1 MILSRSKVVLLVA
14 ISCCASAQMA
24 RPQFEV
30 ASVKLSQTAERFVR
44 PLPGGRLSAV
54 APLGFLMEKAF
65 NVPAIEILG
74 GPEWI
79 KSEYYQIEAK
89 AEGELSSDQ
98 LFVVLRSL
106 LEDRFQLK
114 THRQTKELP
123 VYLLLPAKDGLK
135 LPPPKESNC
144 WALDA
149 PPQPPGRGR
158 PAGFF
163 KCGRLFNGSGDQ
175 MVSLKGGS
183 VAMPELVRAVSI
195 LVGRPVIDK
204 TGFLG
209 AFDVNITFAPDPATR
224 MSSLDPEELPSADS
238 GPPNIFFALRQ
249 YLGLKL
255 ESSKAPVEILFI
267 DSVERPAAN

>member
-1 MILSRSKVVLLVA
+1 MVLGRSRVILLVA
-14 ISCCASAQMA
+14 TFCCASAQTA
-24 RPQFEV
+24 TLQFEV

-54 APLGFLMEKAF
+54 APLGFLIEKAF
-65 NVPAIEILG
+65 NVPAVEILG

-79 KSEYYQIEAK
+79 KSEYYQVEAR
-89 AEGELSSDQ
+89 AEGELSNDE
-98 LFVVLRSL
+98 LLVMLRSL

-123 VYLLLPAKDGLK
+123 VYLLLPAKGGLK

-149 PPQPPGRGR
+149 PPQPPGGGR
-158 PAGFF
+158 LASFF
-163 KCGRLFNGSGDQ
+163 KCGRLFRGSGDET
-175 MVSLKGGS
+175 VSLRGGS

-195 LVGRPVIDK
+195 FVGKPVIDK

-209 AFDVNITFAPDPATR
+209 EFDVNITFAPDPAVS
-224 MSSLDPEELPSADS
+224 MNSLDPGELPSTDS
-238 GPPNIFFALRQ
+238 GPPNIFFALQQR
-249 YLGLKL
+249 LGLKL
-255 ESSKAPVEILFI
+255 ESSKAPVEILVI
-267 DSVERPAAN
+267 DSVGRPTAN